1 MTQCALLR
9 PQRRTPTLTPQHRG
23 GVTLRR
29 QRQVPRHLK
38 KNKSLRSLNLES
50 NNLTASGHDQKG
62 IIELANSLKDNQCL
76 RVLMLSKNAVAHEAA
91 ALGADRY
98 R

>member
-1 MTQCALLR
+1 MYAILCYLSDTYCKFHLFNCEA
-9 PQRRTPTLTPQHRG
+9 
-23 GVTLRR
+23 
-29 QRQVPRHLK
+29 LK